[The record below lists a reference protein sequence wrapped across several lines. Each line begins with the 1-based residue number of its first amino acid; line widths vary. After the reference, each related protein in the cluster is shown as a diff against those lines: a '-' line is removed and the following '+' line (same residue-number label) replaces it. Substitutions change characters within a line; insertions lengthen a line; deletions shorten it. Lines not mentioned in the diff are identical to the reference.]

1 MSDKYLVVGH
11 FKFVDCTISAIR
23 KLKDLGH
30 TLKTMELF
38 TPFPNHDLE
47 DEMYKGLKKSPVRKL
62 VLLGGLFGCLG
73 AFLMTCW
80 MSIDY
85 PVKVSAKP
93 LISIPAFVVIGFE
106 CTILFGNLFNILSMF
121 HFSRIPNF
129 FSQTS
134 FPGHRPNFTNGT
146 FGLTVKVPQEQ
157 TEQIK
162 ELFEKNGADKVEV
175 QYVR

>member
-1 MSDKYLVVGH
+1 MSEQYLVVGH
-11 FKFVDCTISAIR
+11 FKFVDATIAAIR
-23 KLKDLGH
+23 KLRDLGH

-47 DEMYKGLKKSPVRKL
+47 NEMYKGQKKSPVRKC
-62 VLLGGLFGCLG
+62 VLIGAITGCLG

-85 PVKVSAKP
+85 PVRVSAKP

-106 CTILFGNLFNILSMF
+106 CTILFGSLFNILSMF

-129 FSQTS
+129 FR
-134 FPGHRPNFTNGT
+134 FPGHRPNFTSGT